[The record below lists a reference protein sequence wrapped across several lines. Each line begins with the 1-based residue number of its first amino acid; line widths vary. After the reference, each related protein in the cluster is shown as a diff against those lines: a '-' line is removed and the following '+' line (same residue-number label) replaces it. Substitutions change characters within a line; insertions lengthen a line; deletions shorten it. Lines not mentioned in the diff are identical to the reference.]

1 MNVIVRVLKVIGRH
15 LIEMSRYPF
24 RVDVIFHP
32 SSFISNLQF
41 SKKSGNTN
49 FKIQLKENEKQN
61 LSRP

>member
-1 MNVIVRVLKVIGRH
+1 MNVRVLKVIGRH

-49 FKIQLKENEKQN
+49 FKIQLKENEK
-61 LSRP
+61 